1 MSQAMSEK
9 DNRTERINLRLT
21 KAEYEKLSLKAKEHH
36 LPMATFLRDR
46 ILELSPP
53 VKRIND
59 LPKVDGKLIN
69 ALNGI
74 GNNLNQIARI
84 ANSQQASY
92 NQVDVVTLHK
102 SLALISESLIN
113 IEKQYTA
120 Q

>member
-1 MSQAMSEK
+1 MSEK
-9 DNRTERINLRLT
+9 DNRTERINLRMT
-21 KAEYEKLSLKAKEHH
+21 KKEYEKLSLKAKEHN

-84 ANSQQASY
+84 ANSQQVSY
-92 NQVDVVTLHK
+92 NQVDIVTLHK
-102 SLALISESLIN
+102 LLALIAETLTN